1 MKEVKE
7 TIKPDEVVKKKRQS
21 GKRKPKPKI
30 EDVQKEE
37 VSLNPQQVENT
48 YGIDAVE
55 TLNNILTEEISK
67 DSVLDKLTKKV
78 EDKANMEEGMQIEQ
92 TPGLSQHANGW
103 QKWLKYQR
111 MTPEDF
117 LKRYPTHKMKHFI
130 EEIVQ
135 FNAKKQ

>member
-1 MKEVKE
+1 MKEVEE

-37 VSLNPQQVENT
+37 VSLNPQTIE

-67 DSVLDKLTKKV
+67 DSILDKLTKKV
-78 EDKANMEEGMQIEQ
+78 EDKADMEEGMQIEQ